1 MRFYWILHLLLWQ
14 TSTEKNLNKND
25 NLKEL
30 EINDSNQ
37 PVSLL

>member
-1 MRFYWILHLLLWQ
+1 MRFYWIVHLLLWR

-30 EINDSNQ
+30 EINDSYQ